1 MAGVSAHSHVGSGHV
16 GTVLRC
22 RRAAVI
28 EGMTRHNGI
37 VGVRWTCAH
46 NRRDNGRRDIR
57 GGNYVCSL
65 YGCGRVR
72 VCLMECIPIMVPYE
86 SSKQQFKQQLVCAC
100 SRKKTTKFRSSE
112 REIRSRLHYL
122 KIRKAGRLDKS
133 LIYRYFRA

>member
-1 MAGVSAHSHVGSGHV
+1 MAGVSAHSHVGSGHF

-22 RRAAVI
+22 RRATAI

-65 YGCGRVR
+65 YGCDRVR
-72 VCLMECIPIMVPYE
+72 VCLMECIPIMVSYE
-86 SSKQQFKQQLVCAC
+86 SSKQQLVCAC
-100 SRKKTTKFRSSE
+100 SRKKMFKFRSSE
-112 REIRSRLHYL
+112 GEIRSRLHYL
-122 KIRKAGRLDKS
+122 EIRRAGRLDES
-133 LIYRYFRA
+133 LVKIILVM